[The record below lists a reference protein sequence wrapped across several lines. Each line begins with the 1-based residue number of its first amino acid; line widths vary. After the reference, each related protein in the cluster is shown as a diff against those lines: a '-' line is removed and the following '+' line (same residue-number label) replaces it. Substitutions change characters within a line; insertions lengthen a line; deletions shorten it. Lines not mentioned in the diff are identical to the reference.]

1 MRGPST
7 PLPRTKHRSGH
18 SHEAPRSP
26 APGAGAA
33 NTGESERHSRP
44 VRGQSPL
51 AGRWEVGDREGCP
64 CRAVSSVCL
73 ADPFLPVPPA
83 IISPVP
89 FLSHQ
94 HSVPNPSP
102 PRTPRL
108 GSVPGPP
115 GTDPHRRPP
124 HVHGGCRAGG
134 RGCAGLC
141 RVHTAQGQTD
151 SMPVVQNHVCR
162 STVRRE
168 QAGAHAAGGRGE
180 HWLPRQL
187 RGRGS
192 QAPHARGGGA
202 SVSRGLCRA
211 VRGVSRGP
219 R

>member
-18 SHEAPRSP
+18 SHEAPGRQLQEPEQQTPVSQRDTRGLS
-26 APGAGAA
+26 GARA
-33 NTGESERHSRP
+33 RW
-44 VRGQSPL
+44 RGG
-51 AGRWEVGDREGCP
+51 GRVGDREGCP

-134 RGCAGLC
+134 RGCAGALPGS
-141 RVHTAQGQTD
+141 HGTGTDGQ
-151 SMPVVQNHVCR
+151 HACR
-162 STVRRE
+162 SEPRVPKHREERTSRR
-168 QAGAHAAGGRGE
+168 
-180 HWLPRQL
+180 P
-187 RGRGS
+187 RGRG
-192 QAPHARGGGA
+192 AW
-202 SVSRGLCRA
+202 
-211 VRGVSRGP
+211 
-219 R
+219 

>member
-33 NTGESERHSRP
+33 NTGESERHSQP

-64 CRAVSSVCL
+64 CRAVSSVCP

-134 RGCAGLC
+134 RGCAGALPGS
-141 RVHTAQGQTD
+141 HGTGTDGQ
-151 SMPVVQNHVCR
+151 HACR
-162 STVRRE
+162 SEPRVPKHREERTSRR
-168 QAGAHAAGGRGE
+168 
-180 HWLPRQL
+180 P
-187 RGRGS
+187 RGRG
-192 QAPHARGGGA
+192 AW
-202 SVSRGLCRA
+202 
-211 VRGVSRGP
+211 
-219 R
+219 